1 MTLKVKLTVKSN
13 EFRVQIDLSSKIE
26 IYIKFISLQV
36 QKMTQNRV
44 QILGF
49 KSCHKEKIFQYVENT
64 TQMHYKTLSM
74 TSQT

>member
-1 MTLKVKLTVKSN
+1 MNLEYKLDNS
-13 EFRVQIDLSSKIE
+13 DLSPKIE
-26 IYIKFISLQV
+26 IIIKFISLQV

-44 QILGF
+44 QILGS
-49 KSCHKEKIFQYVENT
+49 KSCRKEKIFLYVENT